1 MKKDEQEFL
10 NQFVEETFEEKQ
22 AEPVRKKKKTWLWLI
37 PSLTGAAAVGLVA
50 VIVLPLLFGR
60 YQASGPN
67 DSPSNPATPGQ
78 SNPPLVIPIEKRQA
92 NKLAN
97 FNSVQ
102 TEYESNLSFVE
113 DGLTIAKTLGNG
125 KEEYLTE
132 VEVDSSEFQSGDPG
146 EYEITVSDDDVSVAY
161 EVEVVEQ
168 AVTGISVTFTKGA
181 YYGAEQPLATD
192 FRVMKQRDD
201 GSTVVSKSSEIGID
215 DSLFD
220 EGVVRVYLKSNEEFS
235 QTIEV
240 ERLPLEDIDFEGVWG
255 LEDDYHPYGK
265 PLIKVYEV
273 LKGNYFITDYSEA
286 LLDADVDLEI
296 TDGVVWLNNY
306 KNGTSQQASYDPAT
320 RVLTLYSMTNDEPP
334 YPLTKMP
341 SYTPEVMVTY
351 LLDGRVDSYLAPDGY
366 LEEETLNH
374 IASLGGTLYYDQACT
389 KPYEGE
395 QLEYNEHLFASVIGN
410 EQFKEHLEGRW
421 KSAERGTLA
430 YTFQDGKFTY
440 GSSPRAYNYDCYFLY
455 GEVLVITGYD
465 QLMYYDIK
473 TDTLEDRD
481 WWTGEAISTYKR
493 LEADDIVVTAGSF
506 DFVLKKGD
514 SAPEY
519 YIHPQGDSIY
529 KFRYVDYDGQPLLE
543 DTVLECQEGMTDF
556 FTIGGTFS
564 NSDTPYKDYVELTQL
579 YDEAEGYRWYLTQY
593 IDFQLTFKAK
603 VRIAGYNDNGRLML
617 SVEGHEDIEVI
628 SYGAGSLE
636 IDGVRYDAV
645 AQYEGFGFLGTYFG
659 EDGTEAYIT
668 SSGGLHVLRESKTGY
683 KYWDTYSLQMFGYDE
698 DSGAVTMT
706 IAISDYLNGGFIYQE
721 FILNKNESGVYQF
734 SFDDQIF
741 TWKTVEIDYSS
752 RN

>member
-10 NQFVEETFEEKQ
+10 NQFVEETFGEKKP
-22 AEPVRKKKKTWLWLI
+22 EPVKKKKKTWLWLV

-60 YQASGPN
+60 YQASDPN
-67 DSPSNPATPGQ
+67 DSPSAPATPGQ
-78 SNPPLVIPIEKRQA
+78 SNPPLAIPAEKRQA

-125 KEEYLTE
+125 KEEYLE
-132 VEVDSSEFQSGDPG
+132 DVKVDASEFQSGDPG
-146 EYEITVSDDDVSVAY
+146 EYEITVSDDDVSVSY
-161 EVEVVEQ
+161 DVEVVEQ

-181 YYGAEQPLATD
+181 YYGEERPLPTD

-215 DSLFD
+215 ASLFD
-220 EGVVRVYLKSNEEFS
+220 EGTVRVYLKSNSEFS
-235 QTIEV
+235 KTVEV

-296 TDGVVWLNNY
+296 KDGVVWLNNY
-306 KNGTSQQASYDPAT
+306 KNGTTQQASYDPAT

-395 QLEYNEHLFASVIGN
+395 QLEYNEDLYASVIGN
-410 EQFKEHLEGRW
+410 EQFMGHLEGRW
-421 KSAERGTLA
+421 KWVERGTLA
-430 YTFQDGKFTY
+430 YTFKDGKCAF
-440 GSSPRAYNYDCYFLY
+440 GIDGRPANYSCYFLY
-455 GEVLVITGYD
+455 GEVLVILGYD
-465 QLMYYDIK
+465 DLLYYDIE
-473 TDTLEDRD
+473 TDTLENRD
-481 WWTGEAISTYKR
+481 WWTGETISAYKR
-493 LEADDIVVTAGSF
+493 LEADDIVVSAGSF
-506 DFVLKKGD
+506 DFVIKKGE
-514 SAPEY
+514 SAPEH
-519 YIHPQGDSIY
+519 YIDPKGDTIFS
-529 KFRYVDYDGQPLLE
+529 FRYLDYDGQPLLE
-543 DTVLECQEGMTDF
+543 DTILECQEGMMDL
-556 FTIGGTFS
+556 FTIAGTFS
-564 NSDTPYKDYVELTQL
+564 NSITPYKDYVKLTQF
-579 YDEAEGYRWYLTQY
+579 YDEEGYNWYLVQY
-593 IDFQLTFKAK
+593 VDFRLVSKAR
-603 VRIAGYNDNGRLML
+603 VRIAGYDENNWLILSLEGR
-617 SVEGHEDIEVI
+617 EDIEVL
-628 SYGAGSLE
+628 SYGAGTLS

-645 AQYEGFGFLGTYFG
+645 SQYVGFGFIGTYFG
-659 EDGTEAYIT
+659 DDGTEAYIT
-668 SSGGLHVLRESKTGY
+668 DSGGLHILRESKTGY
-683 KYWDTYSLQMFGYDE
+683 KYWETYSLQMFGYDE
-698 DSGAVTMT
+698 ESGTATMT
-706 IAISDYLNGGFIYQE
+706 IAISDYLNGGVIYQD
-721 FILNKNESGVYQF
+721 FSLTKNEDGVYQF

-741 TWKTVEIDYSS
+741 TWKTAEIDHSS